1 MDKRVIASVLGLDLN
16 ADIIGIK
23 SGVRSSYIPATR
35 EYVKAKMV
43 DKKWFTTYNDD
54 LLAKIRDHRGLND

>member
-1 MDKRVIASVLGLDLN
+1 MDKTVIASVIGLDLN
-16 ADIIGIK
+16 SDIKGITP
-23 SGVRSSYIPATR
+23 GVRSTHIPATR

-43 DKKWFTTYNDD
+43 DKKWFTTYNDE

>member
-1 MDKRVIASVLGLDLN
+1 MDKKVIASVLGLNLS
-16 ADIIGIK
+16 AEISGAK
-23 SGVRSSYIPATR
+23 PGVRSTHIPATR